1 MYTGILHLHSTLAV
15 AVIIGLL
22 LTIIFALVNKPVNDT
37 TRKVAK
43 ISMILLHT
51 QFLAGLILYF
61 ISPRGF
67 AMFSEGGV
75 MGDSL
80 LRLFAVE
87 HPFVG
92 LLAVAL
98 VTVGHT
104 KLKRAAAEAASK
116 PILIFYTLGL
126 LLVLSRIPWQ
136 TWSLFN

>member
-1 MYTGILHLHSTLAV
+1 MYTGLLHLHSTLAV
-15 AVIIGLL
+15 AVLIGLL
-22 LTIIFALVNKPVNDT
+22 LTIIFAVVNKPITDT

-51 QFLAGLILYF
+51 QFLVGLILYF
-61 ISPRGF
+61 VSPRGF
-67 AMFSEGGV
+67 ASFSGEA

-80 LRLFAVE
+80 LRLYILE

-98 VTVGHT
+98 VTVGHA
-104 KLKRAAAEAASK
+104 KLKRAANEAAAK

-126 LLVLSRIPWQ
+126 LLILSRVPWH
-136 TWSLFN
+136 TWSWFN

>member
-1 MYTGILHLHSTLAV
+1 MYTGILHLHSTLAI

-22 LTIIFALVNKPVNDT
+22 VTIVLALVNKPVNDT

-51 QFLAGLILYF
+51 QFLVGLILYF
-61 ISPRGF
+61 VSPRGF
-67 AMFSEGGV
+67 ATLSEGGF

-80 LRLFAVE
+80 LRLFTVE

-98 VTVGHT
+98 VTVGHA
-104 KLKRAAAEAASK
+104 KLKRSAAEAATK

-136 TWSLFN
+136 TWSWFN